1 MPNWPWSKR
10 EQPAASTPA
19 PQASAPESPPS
30 VAPEIPP
37 AEPVAQASPPP
48 EPVAQMSPPAELAAQ
63 PVSPEA
69 PQAASP
75 PPEPAPQAS
84 VQESPQESPQGRSPV
99 AINPMDYSAKDLVL
113 DVVRA
118 DRAGFYQIID
128 IPENWEAP
136 TRSGHWQVR
145 DLVGH
150 MIDVTEGYLTR
161 WDMARRG
168 DPATPLG
175 LLVMAQ
181 ELDRVALT
189 FRNLPRE
196 EAISRLK
203 SSSDRLMAKFD
214 ALTADEWGGFNITH
228 VFMGPL
234 PTFFYPAFQIM
245 DYGVHTWDMRWGLG
259 EKDAKLDDRTAG
271 VLVPY
276 MFILMQ
282 STVDQDSAQGVD
294 IEYGIVVDGD
304 WGGQWRVHVKDGQF
318 TYAPADDLASVPA
331 VFHFRDAS
339 DFVLT
344 TFGRIEAGEAS
355 GDTQVTDKARR
366 LFFRI

>member
-1 MPNWPWSKR
+1 MPNWPWSKPKQP
-10 EQPAASTPA
+10 EVAIQPPAPPPVTPQPQQPQAEAQPQTGAQPAQQPAGDQQIPQQPMAEAATPVQA
-19 PQASAPESPPS
+19 ATETPQE
-30 VAPEIPP
+30 P
-37 AEPVAQASPPP
+37 AEEPTQRSVPVA
-48 EPVAQMSPPAELAAQ
+48 V
-63 PVSPEA
+63 
-69 PQAASP
+69 
-75 PPEPAPQAS
+75 
-84 VQESPQESPQGRSPV
+84 
-99 AINPMDYSAKDLVL
+99 NPMDYSAKDLVL
-113 DVVRA
+113 DVVRTE
-118 DRAGFYQIID
+118 RGNFYQIID
-128 IPENWEAP
+128 VPENWESP
-136 TRSGHWQVR
+136 TRSGHWEVR

-196 EAISRLK
+196 EAIARLK
-203 SSSDRLMAKFD
+203 ASSDRLMTQFD
-214 ALTADEWGGFNITH
+214 GLTADQWGNFNVTH

-234 PTFFYPAFQIM
+234 PMFFYPAFQIM
-245 DYGVHTWDMRWGLG
+245 DYGVHTWDMRQGLG
-259 EKDAKLDDRTAG
+259 QTDAKVDERAAG

-282 STVDQDSAQGVD
+282 STVDQESAKGVD
-294 IEYGIVVDGD
+294 AEYGIVVDGD
-304 WGGQWRVHVKDGQF
+304 WGGKWRVQVKDGQF
-318 TYAPADDLASVPA
+318 TYAPTDDVSTLPA
-331 VFHFRDAS
+331 IFHFKDGS

-344 TFGRIEAGEAS
+344 AFQRTEGGEAT
-355 GDTQVTDKARR
+355 GDPQVIDKARH

>member
-1 MPNWPWSKR
+1 M
-10 EQPAASTPA
+10 ATTA
-19 PQASAPESPPS
+19 P
-30 VAPEIPP
+30 
-37 AEPVAQASPPP
+37 
-48 EPVAQMSPPAELAAQ
+48 
-63 PVSPEA
+63 
-69 PQAASP
+69 
-75 PPEPAPQAS
+75 
-84 VQESPQESPQGRSPV
+84 
-99 AINPMDYSAKDLVL
+99 NPMDFSAKGLVL
-113 DVVRA
+113 DVVRTE
-118 DRAGFYQIID
+118 RERFYQIID
-128 IPENWEAP
+128 QPQNWESP
-136 TRSGHWQVR
+136 TRSGHWEVR

-168 DPATPLG
+168 DQASALG

-203 SSSDRLMAKFD
+203 ASSDRLLTLFD
-214 ALTADEWGGFNITH
+214 GLTAEEWGGFNVTH

-234 PTFFYPAFQIM
+234 PMFFYPAFQIM

-259 EKDAKLDDRTAG
+259 EKDARLDERTAG

-282 STVDQDSAQGVD
+282 STVDQESAKGL
-294 IEYGIVVDGD
+294 EATYGIVVDGD
-304 WGGQWRVHVKDGQF
+304 WGGSWRVDVKDGQF
-318 TYAPADDLASVPA
+318 AYSPADDAANLPA
-331 VFHFRDAS
+331 AFHFRDAS

-344 TFGRIEAGEAS
+344 TFQRMEGGEAS
-355 GDTQVTDKARR
+355 GDPEVIAKARH

>member
-1 MPNWPWSKR
+1 M
-10 EQPAASTPA
+10 
-19 PQASAPESPPS
+19 
-30 VAPEIPP
+30 
-37 AEPVAQASPPP
+37 
-48 EPVAQMSPPAELAAQ
+48 
-63 PVSPEA
+63 
-69 PQAASP
+69 
-75 PPEPAPQAS
+75 
-84 VQESPQESPQGRSPV
+84 

-113 DVVRA
+113 DVVKTER
-118 DRAGFYQIID
+118 GKFYQIID
-128 IPENWEAP
+128 VPQNWESP
-136 TRSGHWQVR
+136 TRSGHWEVR

-168 DPATPLG
+168 DPATALG

-203 SSSDRLMAKFD
+203 ASSDRLMTLFEGM
-214 ALTADEWGGFNITH
+214 TADQWGGFNVTH

-234 PTFFYPAFQIM
+234 PLFFYPAFQIM
-245 DYGVHTWDMRWGLG
+245 DYGVHTWDMRVGLG
-259 EKDAKLDDRTAG
+259 ETNAKVDERAAG

-282 STVDQDSAQGVD
+282 STVEQESAKGVD
-294 IEYGIVVDGD
+294 ITYGIVVDGE
-304 WGGQWRVHVKDGQF
+304 WGGKWRVQVKDGQF
-318 TYAPADDLASVPA
+318 SYEPADDVSGLPA
-331 VFHFRDAS
+331 VFHYKDAS

-344 TFGRIEAGEAS
+344 TFGRTDASETS
-355 GDTQVTDKARR
+355 GDPQVIDKAKH

>member
-1 MPNWPWSKR
+1 VQQPQP
-10 EQPAASTPA
+10 EAQTPQQPAIDEHVPQQPATEAPA
-19 PQASAPESPPS
+19 PVQAAQETPQETQEPAQVPPQEKAQRS
-30 VAPEIPP
+30 V
-37 AEPVAQASPPP
+37 PVA
-48 EPVAQMSPPAELAAQ
+48 V
-63 PVSPEA
+63 
-69 PQAASP
+69 
-75 PPEPAPQAS
+75 
-84 VQESPQESPQGRSPV
+84 
-99 AINPMDYSAKDLVL
+99 NPMDYSAKDLVL
-113 DVVRA
+113 DVVRTE
-118 DRAGFYQIID
+118 RGNFYQIID
-128 IPENWEAP
+128 VPANWESP
-136 TRSGHWQVR
+136 TRSGHWEVR

-196 EAISRLK
+196 EAIARLK
-203 SSSDRLMAKFD
+203 SASDRLMTQFD
-214 ALTADEWGGFNITH
+214 GMTADQWGNFNITH

-245 DYGVHTWDMRWGLG
+245 DYGVHTWDMRQGLG
-259 EKDAKLDDRTAG
+259 QTDARVDERAAG

-282 STVDQDSAQGVD
+282 STVDQESAKDVD
-294 IEYGIVVDGD
+294 AEYGIVVDGD
-304 WGGQWRVHVKDGQF
+304 WGGKWRVQVKDGQF
-318 TYAPADDLASVPA
+318 TYAPADDVSALPA
-331 VFHFRDAS
+331 VFHFKDAS

-344 TFGRIEAGEAS
+344 AFQRIEGGEAT
-355 GDTQVTDKARR
+355 GDPQVIDKARH

>member
-1 MPNWPWSKR
+1 M
-10 EQPAASTPA
+10 E
-19 PQASAPESPPS
+19 
-30 VAPEIPP
+30 
-37 AEPVAQASPPP
+37 
-48 EPVAQMSPPAELAAQ
+48 
-63 PVSPEA
+63 
-69 PQAASP
+69 
-75 PPEPAPQAS
+75 
-84 VQESPQESPQGRSPV
+84 
-99 AINPMDYSAKDLVL
+99 YSAKDLVL
-113 DVVRA
+113 DVVHTERA
-118 DRAGFYQIID
+118 NFYRIID
-128 IPENWEAP
+128 EPQNWESP

-168 DPATPLG
+168 EPATSLG
-175 LLVMAQ
+175 LLIMAQ

-189 FRNLPRE
+189 FRQLPRE

-203 SSSDRLMAKFD
+203 ASSERLMAIFD
-214 ALTADEWGGFNITH
+214 GLTADEWSGFNVTH

-259 EKDAKLDDRTAG
+259 EQDAKLNERTAG

-282 STVDQDSAQGVD
+282 STVDQESARDVD
-294 IEYGIVVDGD
+294 VAYGIVVDGE
-304 WGGQWRVHVKDGQF
+304 WGGQWRVRVKDGQF
-318 TYAPADDLASVPA
+318 SYTPADDLASLA
-331 VFHFRDAS
+331 TIFHFRDAS

-344 TFGRIEAGEAS
+344 AFQRAEGGEAS
-355 GDTQVTDKARR
+355 GDPQVIEKARH

>member
-1 MPNWPWSKR
+1 M
-10 EQPAASTPA
+10 
-19 PQASAPESPPS
+19 
-30 VAPEIPP
+30 
-37 AEPVAQASPPP
+37 
-48 EPVAQMSPPAELAAQ
+48 
-63 PVSPEA
+63 
-69 PQAASP
+69 
-75 PPEPAPQAS
+75 
-84 VQESPQESPQGRSPV
+84 
-99 AINPMDYSAKDLVL
+99 AINPMDYSAKGLVL
-113 DVVRA
+113 DVVRTE
-118 DRAGFYQIID
+118 RAKFYSIID
-128 IPENWEAP
+128 DPQTWESP

-168 DPATPLG
+168 DSASAMG
-175 LLVMAQ
+175 LVVMAS

-203 SSSDRLMAKFD
+203 ASSNRLMALFD
-214 ALTADEWGGFNITH
+214 GLTADQWGGFNVTH

-259 EKDAKLDDRTAG
+259 DKGARLDERTAG

-282 STVDQDSAQGVD
+282 STVDQESAKGVD
-294 IEYGIVVDGD
+294 ADYGIVVDGD
-304 WGGQWRVHVKDGQF
+304 WGGKWRVHVKDGQF
-318 TYAPADDLASVPA
+318 AYEPADDLSNVGTT
-331 VFHFRDAS
+331 FRFRDAS
-339 DFVLT
+339 EFVLT
-344 TFGRIEAGEAS
+344 TFGRIEGGDAS
-355 GDTQVTDKARR
+355 GDPQVIEKVRG

>member
-1 MPNWPWSKR
+1 VR
-10 EQPAASTPA
+10 TE
-19 PQASAPESPPS
+19 
-30 VAPEIPP
+30 
-37 AEPVAQASPPP
+37 
-48 EPVAQMSPPAELAAQ
+48 
-63 PVSPEA
+63 
-69 PQAASP
+69 
-75 PPEPAPQAS
+75 
-84 VQESPQESPQGRSPV
+84 R
-99 AINPMDYSAKDLVL
+99 AK
-113 DVVRA
+113 
-118 DRAGFYQIID
+118 FYQIID
-128 IPENWEAP
+128 QPQNWESP

-168 DPATPLG
+168 DPATALG

-189 FRNLPRE
+189 YRNLPRE

-203 SSSDRLMAKFD
+203 ASSDRLL
-214 ALTADEWGGFNITH
+214 ALLDGLTSEQWGGFNVTH

-234 PTFFYPAFQIM
+234 PMFFYPAFQIM

-259 EKDAKLDDRTAG
+259 EKDARLDERTAG

-282 STVDQDSAQGVD
+282 STVDQESAKGV
-294 IEYGIVVDGD
+294 EATYGIVVDGE
-304 WGGQWRVHVKDGQF
+304 WGGSWRVDVKDGQF
-318 TYAPADDLASVPA
+318 SYTPADDVSGLAA

-344 TFGRIEAGEAS
+344 AFQRMEGGEAS
-355 GDTQVTDKARR
+355 GDPEIIAKARH